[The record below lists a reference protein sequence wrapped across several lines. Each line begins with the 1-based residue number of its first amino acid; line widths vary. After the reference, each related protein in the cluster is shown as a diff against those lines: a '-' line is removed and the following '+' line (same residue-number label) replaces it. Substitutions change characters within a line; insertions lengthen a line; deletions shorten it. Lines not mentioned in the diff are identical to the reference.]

1 MLTIDPI
8 IYDKLLRYC
17 SYQERA
23 VSEVKNKMRLLGVI
37 ESLYDDYLKE
47 LQEDGYQN
55 EERYAEAFASGK
67 MRLKAWGANKVRM
80 HLKQKGVSSEI
91 IQRVLE
97 DSQDKDYLERLKELA
112 DRKLEG
118 VKGKDDY
125 ERKSKVF
132 RFLQQKGYESDL
144 IHKVLFGGDM

>member
-1 MLTIDPI
+1 MLTFDPI

-23 VSEVKNKMRLLGVI
+23 ISEVKTKMQKLGVI

-47 LQEDGYQN
+47 LREDNFQN
-55 EERYAEAFASGK
+55 EQRYAEAFASGK
-67 MRLKAWGANKVRM
+67 MRLKAWGARKVEM
-80 HLKQKGVSSEI
+80 HLKQKGVDSSI
-91 IQRVLE
+91 IRSVLE
-97 DSQDKDYLERLKELA
+97 GSQDEEYMERIKDLAKHKLER
-112 DRKLEG
+112 

-144 IHKVLFGGDM
+144 IHMVLFEA

>member
-1 MLTIDPI
+1 MLTFDPI

-23 VSEVKNKMRLLGVI
+23 VSEVKNKMRQLGVI

-47 LQEDGYQN
+47 LQDDNYQN
-55 EERYAEAFASGK
+55 EERYAESFASGK
-67 MRLKAWGANKVRM
+67 MRLKAWGARKVEM
-80 HLKQKGVSSEI
+80 HLKQKGVDSSI
-91 IQRVLE
+91 IRAVLE
-97 DSQDKDYLERLKELA
+97 GSQDDAYMERLKELVEH
-112 DRKLEG
+112 KLER

-144 IHKVLFGGDM
+144 IHKVLFEG

>member
-1 MLTIDPI
+1 MLTFDPI
-8 IYDKLLRYC
+8 IYDKLLRFC

-23 VSEVKNKMRLLGVI
+23 ISEVKTKMQKLGVI

-47 LQEDGYQN
+47 LQEDNYQN
-55 EERYAEAFASGK
+55 ELRYAEAFASGK
-67 MRLKAWGANKVRM
+67 MRLKAWGARKVEM
-80 HLKQKGVSSEI
+80 HLKQKRVEHSI
-91 IQRVLE
+91 IRTVLE
-97 DSQDKDYLERLKELA
+97 GSQDDAYMERLKELVEQ
-112 DRKLEG
+112 KLER

-144 IHKVLFGGDM
+144 IHKVLFRD

>member
-1 MLTIDPI
+1 MLTFDPI
-8 IYDKLLRYC
+8 IYDKLLRFC

-23 VSEVKNKMRLLGVI
+23 ISEVKTKMQKLGVI

-47 LQEDGYQN
+47 LQEDNYQN
-55 EERYAEAFASGK
+55 ELRYAEAFASGK
-67 MRLKAWGANKVRM
+67 MRLKAWGARKVEM
-80 HLKQKGVSSEI
+80 HLKQKGVDSSI
-91 IQRVLE
+91 IRTVLE
-97 DSQDKDYLERLKELA
+97 GSQDDAYMERLKELVEQ
-112 DRKLEG
+112 KLER

-144 IHKVLFGGDM
+144 IHKVLFRD